1 MAMTKADLLKQLKMV
16 DGKWGN
22 TQLSQK
28 DGLGQADELQPIK
41 MTQFWKGGN
50 LVLTWDSRKL
60 AGTEFELINP
70 DVINRDEALL
80 LLEYVTEHDL
90 YDLPQY
96 EAGVPERDLNREEE
110 TDINKQKQVIFR
122 KLEPVLD
129 ELSSVGGGKWE
140 LIFNLLPGFS
150 NEEISF
156 SIAKDNETDGFTAST
171 REFSLNYS
179 AFTLEELTVMMQAI
193 KQRVLPNSSDDFNH
207 WLKTSISNADYI
219 H

>member
-1 MAMTKADLLKQLKMV
+1 MAMTKAYLLKQLRRL
-16 DGKWGN
+16 DEKWEN

-28 DGLGQADELQPIK
+28 DGLGRADECKPIK

-50 LVLTWDSRKL
+50 LVLTWDSREL
-60 AGTEFELINP
+60 AGTEFEIINP

-96 EAGVPERDLNREEE
+96 EVGVPERDLNREEE

-129 ELSSVGGGKWE
+129 ELSSVSGGKWE

-156 SIAKDNETDGFTAST
+156 SIAKDNKPDGFTASN

-179 AFTLEELTVMMQAI
+179 EFTIEELTVMMKAI
-193 KQRVLPNSSDDFNH
+193 KNRVLPNSSDDFNH
-207 WLKTSISNADYI
+207 WLETSISDADYI
-219 H
+219 Y